1 MRIVPYT
8 GKINIEDLD
17 TLYVIIKA
25 VPFEGGFAP
34 AVVIVSPDNDH
45 LLSIEELGSLMDG
58 FEIAEERVS
67 EIIDFVAHKNTYSS
81 IEIVEDSDHTLED
94 EDFDEDEDTEEEG

>member
-1 MRIVPYT
+1 VRIVPFT
-8 GKINIEDLD
+8 EKINIEDLD
-17 TLYVIIKA
+17 TLYVIVKA

-34 AVVIVSPDNDH
+34 AVVIVSPGNDH

-67 EIIDFVAHKNTYSS
+67 EIIDFIAHKSS
-81 IEIVEDSDHTLED
+81 FSTIEVDNDSEFYDIGD
-94 EDFDEDEDTEEEG
+94 EDDEDEEYD

>member
-8 GKINIEDLD
+8 EKINIEDLD
-17 TLYVIIKA
+17 TLYVIVKA

-34 AVVIVSPDNDH
+34 AVVIVSPGNDH

-67 EIIDFVAHKNTYSS
+67 EIIDFIAHKSSFIS
-81 IEIVEDSDHTLED
+81 IEVDNDSDIDEED
-94 EDFDEDEDTEEEG
+94 IDDEFEDGDEQ

>member
-67 EIIDFVAHKNTYSS
+67 EIIDFIAHKNTYSS

>member
-1 MRIVPYT
+1 MRIIPYSD
-8 GKINIEDLD
+8 KVNIEDLD

-67 EIIDFVAHKNTYSS
+67 EIIDFIAHKNTYSS
-81 IEIVEDSDHTLED
+81 IEIVDDSDHTLED
-94 EDFDEDEDTEEEG
+94 DDFDDDDEIEEDD